1 MGGEGSMMA
10 ANQSLK
16 NNRSLTSKRKEKGA
30 LSGSYANIEL
40 KEFPKATQEQLD
52 TIKAQTLTDNKKA
65 LIQTIAFF
73 IIASLGLLIAVH
85 YLF

>member
-65 LIQTIAFF
+65 LIQTIVFF

>member
-1 MGGEGSMMA
+1 MA

>member
-1 MGGEGSMMA
+1 MMA